1 VLLALI
7 DSSEASVIFLDPLAN
22 LGDMNILD
30 LKALANKMAV
40 HDWRH
45 KWLVIDGTM
54 VSGGID
60 VFDVFSAESHPAV
73 LYYESGS
80 KYLQFG
86 LDMQMAGVVVST
98 KEHIASLA
106 THRRNTGG
114 VMYQSAVTKFPEY
127 DRQMYLSRMR
137 LLSRNAQMFTQGLQD
152 NDYLMARIDL
162 AYPWSWRELGWQH
175 GGGVVAISMKA
186 PGLNNRACLDGFI
199 GLLLQRCRENH
210 IPMTKGVSFGFSI
223 TRVSAAAAMADNM
236 PPFLRFSIGEESTQH
251 MQKLVNTVVITLS
264 DFLSDFD
271 SEAI

>member
-1 VLLALI
+1 
-7 DSSEASVIFLDPLAN
+7 
-22 LGDMNILD
+22 
-30 LKALANKMAV
+30 
-40 HDWRH
+40 
-45 KWLVIDGTM
+45 M

-60 VFDVFSAESHPAV
+60 VFEVFSARNHPTV

-98 KEHIASLA
+98 KAHIASLA

-127 DRQMYLSRMR
+127 DRQMYLSRMQ
-137 LLSRNAQMFTQGLQD
+137 LLSRNAQMFTQGLHD

-162 AYPWSWRELGWQH
+162 AYPWGWRELGWQH

-236 PPFLRFSIGEESTQH
+236 PPFLRFSLGEESTKH
-251 MQKLVNTVVITLS
+251 MQKLVNTVVLTLS

-271 SEAI
+271 NEAI